1 MHHYFYAAGSE
12 IIPPC
17 NHPCTPAYI
26 YPEKEFVMKHIL
38 IIILILALATLA
50 CGVNFNLPISSVTP
64 GPEQTDQIHVD
75 NPSPS
80 ETANLTLAFGAG
92 KLNLAPGDEAYLVD
106 GTAIY
111 NIPDFK
117 PTVTTVAGQTHVEQ
131 GNYTVKGF
139 PNFENTKNTWDLK
152 LGQAPM
158 SLTINAGAYQG
169 RFELGGLSLT
179 SLTVQDGAA
188 DVKLA
193 FSQPNQTE
201 MSVLRYETGA
211 SNVTM
216 SGLANA
222 NLSTLIFKSGAGN
235 YTLDFNGK
243 LERNMAVTIETG
255 LSNLSL
261 VIPQDIPTSISVDGG
276 LANVNTP
283 PDWSQSGNTY
293 SQSGSGPSLTI
304 IIKAGAGNVAV
315 TH

>member
-1 MHHYFYAAGSE
+1 
-12 IIPPC
+12 
-17 NHPCTPAYI
+17 
-26 YPEKEFVMKHIL
+26 MKRIL

-64 GPEQTDQIHVD
+64 GPEQTDQIRVEK
-75 NPSPS
+75 PASS
-80 ETANLTLAFGAG
+80 ETASLTLAFGAG

-106 GTAIY
+106 GTAVY

-117 PTVTTVAGQTHVEQ
+117 PTVTTVAGQTRVEQ
-131 GNYTVKGF
+131 GSYTVKGF
-139 PNFENTKNTWDLK
+139 PNFENAKNTWDLK
-152 LGQAPM
+152 LGTTPM

-193 FSQPNQTE
+193 FSEPNQTE

-235 YTLDFNGK
+235 YTLDFSGK

-261 VIPQDIPTSISVDGG
+261 VIPQGIPTNISVDGG
-276 LANVNTP
+276 LANVNTS
-283 PDWSQSGNTY
+283 PDWSQSGSTY

>member
-1 MHHYFYAAGSE
+1 
-12 IIPPC
+12 
-17 NHPCTPAYI
+17 
-26 YPEKEFVMKHIL
+26 MKRIL

-64 GPEQTDQIHVD
+64 GPEQTDQIRVE
-75 NPSPS
+75 NPSSS

-92 KLNLAPGDEAYLVD
+92 KLNLTPGDEAYLVD
-106 GTAIY
+106 GTAVY

-117 PTVTTVAGQTHVEQ
+117 PTVTTVAGQTRVEQ

-139 PNFENTKNTWDLK
+139 PNFENAKNTWDLK

-193 FSQPNQTE
+193 FSEPNQTE

-235 YTLDFNGK
+235 YTLDFSGT

-261 VIPQDIPTSISVDGG
+261 VIPQGIPANISVDGG
-276 LANVNTP
+276 LTNVNTP
-283 PDWSQSGNTY
+283 ADWSQSGNTY

-315 TH
+315 TR